1 MNRPALVFALIAAAS
16 AVGYA
21 SYIQV
26 PEPGADI
33 RVPKQVFV
41 KDQARICPFDAT
53 EFTGCDR

>member
-1 MNRPALVFALIAAAS
+1 MRALILAAAFAAS

-21 SYIQV
+21 SYIQG